1 MSKDE
6 RRSEPTTAPR
16 PSEGA
21 PLEPL
26 EVGWDDD
33 TLPGFV
39 GGESIFDRVT
49 QIPDVPAEIHAKRV
63 MAAAGE
69 DDAVSGM
76 FERPAPPEG
85 GEAPPT
91 TSARMPSLE
100 SLAPGTPP
108 PAMSLPPLE
117 LELEPAAPASIG
129 PSPAPEGRAEPRAEL
144 ERRLGEIRDRYA
156 MRSEEHTS
164 ELQSRENL
172 VCRLLL
178 AKKNTHLISKY

>member
-69 DDAVSGM
+69 DDVISGL
-76 FERPAPPEG
+76 FERPAPPEEASSDAEG
-85 GEAPPT
+85 ARIPSFHDIAAGAPP
-91 TSARMPSLE
+91 PV
-100 SLAPGTPP
+100 
-108 PAMSLPPLE
+108 MSLPPLE
-117 LELEPAAPASIG
+117 LELEPASPSAAGGSAPVARAST
-129 PSPAPEGRAEPRAEL
+129 EPRGEV
-144 ERRLGEIRDRYA
+144 ERKLGEIRDRYA
-156 MRSEEHTS
+156 MGDYSGA
-164 ELQSRENL
+164 
-172 VCRLLL
+172 L
-178 AKKNTHLISKY
+178 AIAE